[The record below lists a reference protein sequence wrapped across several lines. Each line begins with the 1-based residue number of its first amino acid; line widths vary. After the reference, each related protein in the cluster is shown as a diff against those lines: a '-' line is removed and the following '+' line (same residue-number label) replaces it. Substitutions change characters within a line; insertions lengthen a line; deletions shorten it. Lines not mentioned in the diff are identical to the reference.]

1 MTDDLPAAG
10 RVRLLPDGLEQ
21 VQLYHRD
28 SVIERD
34 IDLCRAL
41 GWKVVEFDTTAW
53 ADGDA
58 MHDDLDRGLI
68 LPDYYGRNL
77 DAFGEVSADLAAGR
91 YIFDGEP
98 PGGLI
103 VLRRFDRLA
112 AAASSRAVAIVDI
125 LVGACG
131 RALEHGWPLALL
143 LQSDDPNLTIPPVA
157 AVTAGWNPSERT
169 TAERTGNTSP

>member
-1 MTDDLPAAG
+1 MTDDPPAAE
-10 RVRLLPDGLEQ
+10 RTRILPSGLEL
-21 VQLYHRD
+21 VQLYHRNTVVD
-28 SVIERD
+28 RD
-34 IDLCRAL
+34 IDRCRAL

-58 MHDDLDRGLI
+58 LHDDLHRGLL

-77 DAFGEVSADLAAGR
+77 DAFVELAADLAAGR
-91 YIFDGEP
+91 YVFADEP

-112 AAASSRAVAIVDI
+112 AAASPRAVAIVDI
-125 LVGACG
+125 LAGACG
-131 RALEHGWPLALL
+131 RALEHGWPLVLL

-157 AVTAGWNPSERT
+157 AITAGWNPSERT
-169 TAERTGNTSP
+169 KAERTGNTSP